1 MSYADCIASIKK
13 AGGDLLTDDDV
24 DNIVTSIRN
33 RVARRKA
40 EKPTEAPDLA
50 LINAAREL
58 ADEDKLAALIEKRS
72 RAINV
77 LRKQQ
82 RMMWYDGFA
91 PGEEPKALSVMNV
104 GSDAKGAGYGRS
116 VAAESRALEAKLVG
130 PMLGELRQAGLEGIL
145 KRRTPEFEREVSR
158 DMWAATEGKPL
169 TGSPEAQATAKILV
183 KYQEA
188 ARMMQND
195 AGAWIGKMPGYIVR
209 QSHDMFKIRR
219 AGFDAWR
226 AEIEPKLAERTFE
239 GVDNRE
245 KYLRNVYNALAT
257 GEHYKERGADDWLG
271 GFKGPG
277 NLAKRTSQERS
288 LHFKSAD
295 DWYSYNDSFGSS
307 SLMESA
313 VHGLKKAAGNTALMR
328 TWGTNPEAAFLADLD
343 MLRKRAADRA
353 DTKTVDKLKGWLLQ
367 SQFDQVN
374 KVANMPGNPT
384 WAKVGSGLRAVIS
397 MAKLGGA
404 VLSSLPDLA
413 TKAATLRHQ
422 GVGLLEGYQNGL
434 QDFLR
439 GRGKGMEREVSD
451 LLGVGYD
458 GMLGGVLSRFSAT
471 DTIPGRMAKLQNQF
485 FKFNALSWWTDGKAT
500 GAGLIMA
507 HNLAR
512 NTDRAFDAL
521 GPQLQATLK
530 RYGIGAEQWEVLRK
544 AEMKLDGDR
553 AYLTPDAIQHM
564 PDEAFKGLALGKE
577 GKALS
582 RARDDLEIALRSFY
596 IDQVNA
602 AITQGGARERAIATW
617 GTQPGTP
624 VGEAVRS
631 VMQFKLYPI
640 TFATRQFGRELSAR
654 DVPGMVHLI
663 LATTGLGFLSMQAK
677 EIAKG
682 RTPRDPT
689 DVKTWV
695 AAMQQGGGLGIYGD
709 FLFGE
714 YNRFGG
720 GGLETLLGPT
730 VGTVSQVLR
739 AFGEAKSG
747 DFGQAGADL
756 LRTGLGSVPFINLF
770 YTKAALDYLV
780 LYQIQEM
787 MNPRYPP
794 RFERK
799 VERDNNQTF
808 MIRPSEIVP
817 RGGGAPNLVAAAPS
831 FGGIRLP

>member
-1 MSYADCIASIKK
+1 MSYEACVTAIKE
-13 AGGDLLTDDDV
+13 AGKGLLTDDDV
-24 DNIVTSIRN
+24 DGIVTNLRN

-40 EKPTEAPDLA
+40 EKPVEAPDLA

-58 ADEDKLAALIEKRS
+58 ADEGRLAALIEKRS

-82 RMMWYDGFA
+82 RTMWYDGFN
-91 PGEEPKALSVMNV
+91 PGEEARALSILNV
-104 GSDAKGAGYGRS
+104 GSDAQGAGYGRS
-116 VAAESRALEAKLVG
+116 VAAEQRALEAKLIG
-130 PMLGELRQAGLEGIL
+130 PMLGELRGAGLEGVL
-145 KRRTPEFEREVSR
+145 RRRSPELEREISR

-169 TGSPEAQATAKILV
+169 TGSKEAQQVAKILV

-219 AGFDAWR
+219 SGFDAWR
-226 AEIEPKLAERTFE
+226 AEIEPRLAERTFE
-239 GVDNRE
+239 GVENRE

-277 NLAKRTSQERS
+277 NLAKRASQERS

-295 DWYSYNDSFGSS
+295 DWYAYNDRYGTS
-307 SLMESA
+307 SLMEAA
-313 VHGLKKAAGNTALMR
+313 VHGLRKAAQNTALMR
-328 TWGTNPEAAFLADLD
+328 TWGTNPEAAFTADLD
-343 MLRKRAADRA
+343 MLKKRAADRA
-353 DTKTVDKLKGWLLQ
+353 DSKTVEKLNGWLAK

-374 KVANMPGNPT
+374 GTANIPGDPT
-384 WAKVGSGLRAVIS
+384 WAKIGAGVRAVIS

-404 VLSSLPDLA
+404 VLSSLPDISM
-413 TKAATLRHQ
+413 KAATLRHQ
-422 GVGLLEGYQNGL
+422 GIGLLEGYQNGL
-434 QDFLR
+434 QDFVR
-439 GRGKGMEREVSD
+439 GRGKGMEREVAD
-451 LLGVGYD
+451 LLGVGYE
-458 GMLGGVLSRFSAT
+458 GLLGGILSRFSAT
-471 DTIPGRMAKLQNQF
+471 DTVPGRLAKMQNAF
-485 FKFNALSWWTDGKAT
+485 FRANLLSWWTDGKAT

-507 HNLAR
+507 RNLAE
-512 NTDRAFDAL
+512 NTSKAFDGLDAR
-521 GPQLQATLK
+521 LQIALK
-530 RYGIGAEQWEVLRK
+530 RYGIGPEQWEVLRK
-544 AEMKLDGDR
+544 ADTKLDGDTP
-553 AYLTPDAIQHM
+553 YLTPDAVQAM

-582 RARDDLEIALRSFY
+582 RERDNLEIALRSFY
-596 IDQVNA
+596 TDQVNA

-631 VMQFKLYPI
+631 IMQFKLYPI
-640 TFATRQFGRELSAR
+640 TFAARHLGREIGAR
-654 DVPGMVHLI
+654 DVPGMVHMI
-663 LATTGLGFLSMQAK
+663 LATTALGFLSMQAK
-677 EIAKG
+677 EMAKG

-689 DVKTWV
+689 DPKTWV

-720 GGLETLLGPT
+720 GGLETLAGPT
-730 VGTVSQVLR
+730 IGTISQVLR
-739 AFGEAKSG
+739 AFGEAKQG

-756 LRTGLGSVPFINLF
+756 MRAGLGSVPFVNLF
-770 YTKAALDYLV
+770 YTRAALDYLL
-780 LYQIQEM
+780 LYQVQEM
-787 MNPRYPP
+787 MNPGYLR

-799 VERDNNQTF
+799 IEKENSQSF

-817 RGGGAPNLVAAAPS
+817 RGGGSVNVAALPS
-831 FGGIRLP
+831 FGGVTLP